1 MKNLRLA
8 GTKMISF
15 LPLGIPTSPQRC
27 TARVQPPQPTSLSN
41 NYLDFL
47 AAPTSAP
54 WSLVDLRSQ
63 LLILLRSGFGRHN
76 SRIACGEFRQVPSA
90 ASMFSTSIRR
100 DLGGSRRTATAFH
113 PLVYIARQ
121 EADCIYFSSTH
132 RVCAARG
139 DGLPLESM
147 SARMEAM

>member
-1 MKNLRLA
+1 MTSGLHPRDAAFTADL
-8 GTKMISF
+8 SLEQ
-15 LPLGIPTSPQRC
+15 LPRFPCGPDKR
-27 TARVQPPQPTSLSN
+27 
-41 NYLDFL
+41 
-47 AAPTSAP
+47 P
-54 WSLVDLRSQ
+54 WSLVDLRQ
-63 LLILLRSGFGRHN
+63 QPLILLRSRFGRHN

-100 DLGGSRRTATAFH
+100 DLGGSRRTAGAFQS
-113 PLVYIARQ
+113 LVYIARQ
-121 EADCIYFSSTH
+121 GVVCICFSSTH

>member
-1 MKNLRLA
+1 M
-8 GTKMISF
+8 TTF

-27 TARVQPPQPTSLSN
+27 TALVQRQQPPCLSN

-54 WSLVDLRSQ
+54 WSLVDLRPQ
-63 LLILLRSGFGRHN
+63 PLTLLRSKFGRHN
-76 SRIACGEFRQVPSA
+76 SQIACGEFRQVPSA

-100 DLGGSRRTATAFH
+100 DSGGLRRTVTSFQ
-113 PLVYIARQ
+113 PLVHIARQ
-121 EADCIYFSSTH
+121 GAVCIYFSSTR

-139 DGLPLESM
+139 DELPLESM
-147 SARMEAM
+147 SARMEAT